1 MHHLSDKQD
10 TVTVSNIHTGYS
22 LPPGVNQKKQNHN
35 KTTHMM
41 FVNYKNF
48 NLNTVELL
56 MYIKKVTGLTN

>member
-22 LPPGVNQKKQNHN
+22 QKKQNHN

>member
-22 LPPGVNQKKQNHN
+22 LPPGVDQKKQNHN

-41 FVNYKNF
+41 FVN
-48 NLNTVELL
+48 
-56 MYIKKVTGLTN
+56 